1 MKFLNRLKTYK
12 QICIPS
18 VLLSITVQMILI
30 ILNSELQEAIV
41 KRQQTLFLALNVSAR
56 VLKFSLDI
64 ANLTLFA
71 LCFSFFI
78 SKKREMLEG
87 TPFTRF

>member
-1 MKFLNRLKTYK
+1 MKQLNRVKTYK
-12 QICIPS
+12 QVCIPS

-30 ILNSELQEAIV
+30 ILNSELEDATVQ
-41 KRQQTLFLALNVSAR
+41 RHQTLFLILNVSAR
-56 VLKFSLDI
+56 VVKFSLDI

-78 SKKREMLEG
+78 SKKSEMLEG
-87 TPFTRF
+87 IPFSSF